1 MATSAEHLRNDPPL
15 AEWNQDHEPF
25 AFALPDD
32 EAPCHGST
40 ALSSERHFDPDTI
53 LFREGAEASSVY
65 AIRGG
70 IVKLVRHLPNGRAR
84 IVGMHGPGGVI
95 GLPAGARESP
105 VNPHSAIALGPVDTR
120 CWSSVH
126 MRRLRSEEPERY
138 IELLET
144 LYGQVRQA
152 DLWITEFSTG
162 RIRSRVA
169 RLILFLE
176 RTEDG
181 PSAGEVELLT
191 CQDMGE
197 MLGVTPESVS
207 RIVADMKRREL
218 LVPVATEPVER
229 YLCDMEALQAI
240 ARD

>member
-1 MATSAEHLRNDPPL
+1 MAISAEHLRSDRPL
-15 AEWNQDHEPF
+15 TEWTPDYEPI
-25 AFALPDD
+25 AFSIPGE
-32 EAPCHGST
+32 EAAANGGT
-40 ALSSERHFDPDTI
+40 ALSAERHFDPDSI

-84 IVGMHGPGGVI
+84 IVGLHGPGGVI
-95 GLPAGARESP
+95 GLPAGAGGAP

-120 CWSSVH
+120 CWSAVH
-126 MRRLRSEEPERY
+126 MRRLRRDEPERY

-181 PSAGEVELLT
+181 PSPGEVELLT
-191 CQDMGE
+191 CQDMAE

-207 RIVADMKRREL
+207 RIMADMKRRQL

-229 YLCDMEALQAI
+229 FLCDLEALQAV

>member
-1 MATSAEHLRNDPPL
+1 MGTSAEHLRNGLPL
-15 AEWNQDHEPF
+15 TEWNGDYEPF
-25 AFALPDD
+25 ALTTI
-32 EAPCHGST
+32 EAEEACNGSA
-40 ALSSERHFDPDTI
+40 ALSAERHFDPDSI

-84 IVGMHGPGGVI
+84 IVGLHGPGGVI
-95 GLPAGARESP
+95 GLPAGAGEAP

-138 IELLET
+138 IQLLET

-207 RIVADMKRREL
+207 RIVADMKRREI
-218 LVPVATEPVER
+218 LVPVATEPAER
-229 YLCDMEALQAI
+229 FLCDMEALQAI

>member
-1 MATSAEHLRNDPPL
+1 MATSAEHLRNGPSL
-15 AEWNQDHEPF
+15 AEWNRDYEPF
-25 AFALPDD
+25 AFAPPEQELPG
-32 EAPCHGST
+32 HGST
-40 ALSSERHFDPDTI
+40 ALSAERHFDPDTI

-84 IVGMHGPGGVI
+84 IVGLHGPGGVI
-95 GLPAGARESP
+95 GLPAGGSDAP

-176 RTEDG
+176 RTEDC
-181 PSAGEVELLT
+181 PSPGEVELLT
-191 CQDMGE
+191 CQDMAE

-207 RIVADMKRREL
+207 RIMADMKRRQL

-229 YLCDMEALQAI
+229 FLCDLEALQAV

>member
-15 AEWNQDHEPF
+15 TEWSRDHEPF
-25 AFALPDD
+25 AFALTEE
-32 EAPCHGST
+32 EAAHNGST
-40 ALSSERHFDPDTI
+40 ALSSERHFDPDSI

-84 IVGMHGPGGVI
+84 IVGLHGPGGVI
-95 GLPAGARESP
+95 GLPAGTSEAP

-120 CWSSVH
+120 CWSPVH
-126 MRRLRSEEPERY
+126 MRRLRQHEPERY

-207 RIVADMKRREL
+207 RVVADMKRKEL
-218 LVPVATEPVER
+218 LIPLATEPVER
-229 YLCDMEALQAI
+229 FLCDLDALQAM